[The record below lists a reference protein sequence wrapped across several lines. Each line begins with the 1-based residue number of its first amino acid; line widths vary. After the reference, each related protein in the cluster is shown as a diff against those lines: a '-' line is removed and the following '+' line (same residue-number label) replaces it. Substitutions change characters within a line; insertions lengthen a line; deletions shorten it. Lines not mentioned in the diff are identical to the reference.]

1 MGANDGRRAETPLRR
16 RRARSRADEHADADV
31 GPGLRSVTAA
41 PCGGASVLSY
51 LGNQADEQGDRHAHP
66 PLGPELIF
74 LILQD
79 NLIKFE
85 I

>member
-1 MGANDGRRAETPLRR
+1 MSDRQHIYIQLPIRKTATRAL
-16 RRARSRADEHADADV
+16 
-31 GPGLRSVTAA
+31 
-41 PCGGASVLSY
+41 GGASVLSY